1 MKGTLL
7 YSTKGDPVMFIPE
20 QEKFD
25 LAEWGKLMNTLDI
38 WKKQNKNVIRKTIL
52 KLKKDGI

>member
-1 MKGTLL
+1 
-7 YSTKGDPVMFIPE
+7 MFIPE

-38 WKKQNKNVIRKTIL
+38 WKKQNKNVLRKTIL